1 MSDELQEAGG
11 GKTRKRQAVKPPTPQ
26 GVQKVKSTIHI
37 SIEASRRLDI
47 HATMMDCD
55 RSALVERLINE
66 NLRRYV
72 VSDRRGSAESG
83 PGEEA
88 A

>member
-1 MSDELQEAGG
+1 MSDESQEAGS
-11 GKTRKRQAVKPPTPQ
+11 GKTRKRQVAKPATPQ
-26 GVQKVKSTIHI
+26 SVQKVKSTIHI

-55 RSALVERLINE
+55 RSSLVERLINE

-72 VSDRRGSAESG
+72 VSDRRGSSETG

>member
-1 MSDELQEAGG
+1 MSDELQEAGS
-11 GKTRKRQAVKPPTPQ
+11 GKARKRQGAKPATQQ

-72 VSDRRGSAESG
+72 VSDRRGSSEAG